1 MRKTLIVSN
10 TSVARTVDINWTG
23 AGEKTTLC
31 QYVSAVSD
39 DPISMSNLV
48 HLTTRMNDGG
58 TILDVTLNERRLVR
72 LEAAI
77 QELLNNR
84 E

>member
-31 QYVSAVSD
+31 QSADTVDLMHNSTVVS
-39 DPISMSNLV
+39 
-48 HLTTRMNDGG
+48 T
-58 TILDVTLNERRLVR
+58 
-72 LEAAI
+72 
-77 QELLNNR
+77 QQ
-84 E
+84 